1 MKQTLQGMLAR
12 LSEQVH
18 KSTSEAVKEHLQQ
31 LHEDSRR
38 HVADRRRSEEEY
50 WHQLQSQMQSIL
62 DKEQTAMVKMAEDA
76 ISVCETEKDTYR
88 KELQAHTA
96 QTQSKFVRDVGASVQ
111 AELSKVSIMYTCC
124 P

>member
-38 HVADRRRSEEEY
+38 DVADRRRSEEEY
-50 WHQLQSQMQSIL
+50 RHQLQA
-62 DKEQTAMVKMAEDA
+62 AMVKMAEDV
-76 ISVCETEKDTYR
+76 ISVCETEKDTYQ
-88 KELQAHTA
+88 KELQARTA
-96 QTQSKFVRDVGASVQ
+96 QTQSKFVRDMGASVQ
-111 AELSKVSIMYTCC
+111 AELSKVSIMYKCC

>member
-1 MKQTLQGMLAR
+1 MKQNLQGMLAR

-38 HVADRRRSEEEY
+38 HEADRRQSEEEY
-50 WHQLQSQMQSIL
+50 WHQLQSQMQDIL
-62 DKEQTAMVKMAEDA
+62 DKEQAAKDKMAEDVR
-76 ISVCETEKDTYR
+76 SLCEMEKDTYR

-96 QTQSKFVRDVGASVQ
+96 HTQNVFVRDVGASVQ
-111 AELSKVSIMYTCC
+111 AELSKVSIMYACC